1 MVFTFAVSVQGNL
14 GTDGDRV
21 GEGVRVTGWFWF
33 TYLFLDT
40 FSFEMVFCSM
50 LGEILRVHSV
60 NSNSSTAD
68 LRCQQQ
74 HQQTNPTTPT
84 NHGFRTIVGF

>member
-1 MVFTFAVSVQGNL
+1 MSAQGNL
-14 GTDGDRV
+14 GTGVDRV

-40 FSFEMVFCSM
+40 FSLRWFLFDVRV
-50 LGEILRVHSV
+50 GILRAQCQLQ
-60 NSNSSTAD
+60 NLQTAD

-84 NHGFRTIVGF
+84 NHGFRTIVGI